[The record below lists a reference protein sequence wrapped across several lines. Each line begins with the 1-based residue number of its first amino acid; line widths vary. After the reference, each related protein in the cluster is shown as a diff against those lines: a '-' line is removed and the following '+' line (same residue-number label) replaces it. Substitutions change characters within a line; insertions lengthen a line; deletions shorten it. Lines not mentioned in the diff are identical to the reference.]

1 MAVVSSR
8 TLVDDLLATLPA
20 TTAETIRAAPTS
32 TIVPAAAAAID
43 AVTEA
48 LARSALGAGEVLRI
62 GPTLGEGGM
71 GVVRLAEQ
79 VALGRT
85 VAVKSLRPD
94 RRDPASALDLLREAW
109 ITGSLEH
116 PNIVPVHH
124 VEADAAGHPVVVLK
138 RIEGTEW
145 STLLGDADAVR
156 ARFGHYDLLAWN
168 LEILL
173 HVCN

>member
-94 RRDPASALDLLREAW
+94 RRDPASALDLLRDDVARKSSAN
-109 ITGSLEH
+109 T
-116 PNIVPVHH
+116 
-124 VEADAAGHPVVVLK
+124 AA
-138 RIEGTEW
+138 
-145 STLLGDADAVR
+145 AA
-156 ARFGHYDLLAWN
+156 
-168 LEILL
+168 
-173 HVCN
+173 